1 MTYDRDFQSSS
12 SYAST
17 NTQSRA
23 QPTVPTAPP
32 RHQQLFQTFWDSDDD
47 DFRSAVRQS
56 MVENYARP
64 SQTVHRVSL
73 TTPLV
78 RQNPPLVRPNP
89 PVC

>member
-1 MTYDRDFQSSS
+1 MTYDSLFES

-23 QPTVPTAPP
+23 HPTVPTAPP
-32 RHQQLFQTFWDSDDD
+32 RRQQLTFWDSDDD
-47 DFRSAVRQS
+47 DFRTAVRQS